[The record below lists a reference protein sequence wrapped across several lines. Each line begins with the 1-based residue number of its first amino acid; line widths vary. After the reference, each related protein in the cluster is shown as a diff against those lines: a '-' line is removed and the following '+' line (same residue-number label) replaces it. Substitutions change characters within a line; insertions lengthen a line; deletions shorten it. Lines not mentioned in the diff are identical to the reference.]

1 VHHPWHSCGLS
12 TLQHRAQFAAE
23 RATYSINCTFVV
35 SMYCRILLVSVGGL
49 MSYMVPG
56 VVCELTR
63 DGLSSDR
70 RDVRDGS
77 QLCAFMKILAVLFTT
92 RARRAVDTPT
102 ATPTYRAELAARHTT
117 ANTQRAQATVHRA
130 AAAHRTAAGTWDLRR
145 TWRARGTGQR
155 APEAERRRG
164 ARRDG
169 TRTRCAR
176 ERTRRGQPGAGPS
189 CILDSAAWSCHAGPA
204 ALVRTELGAGA
215 WVTTF
220 VASCAD
226 ARSPPYWPP
235 RWSPPLGARP

>member
-23 RATYSINCTFVV
+23 RAMYSMNCTFVV

-77 QLCAFMKILAVLFTT
+77 QLCAFMKILAVLFTRAHAEPST
-92 RARRAVDTPT
+92 RRQRRRLIEPSSTAHAVTSEPRRRPPH
-102 ATPTYRAELAARHTT
+102 APEP
-117 ANTQRAQATVHRA
+117 
-130 AAAHRTAAGTWDLRR
+130 AAAHGSGHLGRGTCDAPGGHG
-145 TWRARGTGQR
+145 ARGS
-155 APEAERRRG
+155 ARRRRSAG
-164 ARRDG
+164 AEPGG
-169 TRTRCAR
+169 TGPGRGAR

-235 RWSPPLGARP
+235 RWSPPPGARP

>member
-1 VHHPWHSCGLS
+1 
-12 TLQHRAQFAAE
+12 
-23 RATYSINCTFVV
+23 
-35 SMYCRILLVSVGGL
+35 M
-49 MSYMVPG
+49 
-56 VVCELTR
+56 CELTR

-70 RDVRDGS
+70 RDVDVRDGS

-102 ATPTYRAELAARHTT
+102 ATPTYRAELELEPRHSTHDSTRAASPGP
-117 ANTQRAQATVHRA
+117 RA

-169 TRTRCAR
+169 TRTRRAR

-235 RWSPPLGARP
+235 RWSPPPGARP

>member
-1 VHHPWHSCGLS
+1 
-12 TLQHRAQFAAE
+12 
-23 RATYSINCTFVV
+23 
-35 SMYCRILLVSVGGL
+35 
-49 MSYMVPG
+49 
-56 VVCELTR
+56 VCELTR

-77 QLCAFMKILAVLFTT
+77 QLCAFMKILAVLNYNARTPSLRHADSDADLSS
-92 RARRAVDTPT
+92 RAG
-102 ATPTYRAELAARHTT
+102 ARHTT
-117 ANTQRAQATVHRA
+117 AHTHTQRAQPQGQAPEPPA
-130 AAAHRTAAGTWDLRR
+130 PQRTAR
-145 TWRARGTGQR
+145 QR
-155 APEAERRRG
+155 APGTCDAPGGHGARGSARRRRSAG
-164 ARRDG
+164 AEPGG
-169 TRTRCAR
+169 TGPGRGAR

-235 RWSPPLGARP
+235 RWSPPPGARP